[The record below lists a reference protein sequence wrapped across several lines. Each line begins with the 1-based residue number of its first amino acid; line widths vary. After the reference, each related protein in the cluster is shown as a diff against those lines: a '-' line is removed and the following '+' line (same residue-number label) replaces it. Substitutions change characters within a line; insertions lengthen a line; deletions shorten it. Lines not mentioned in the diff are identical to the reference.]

1 MEPTEKKKS
10 PLRFVILV
18 LVLLVAAFFGYRK
31 IMFAINH
38 ETTDNAQVETQLV
51 PVLPRVSGFVKS
63 IAVNDYDS
71 VKANQ
76 LVVELDDAE
85 LQTQLLQMEADYNAA
100 IADLEN
106 AKASLN
112 NAQISTRTNR
122 GNIDISQVRLDKA
135 LKDYNRDKNLF
146 AENAITARQLE
157 DSKFNYETAV
167 KTIANNKNDL
177 ATAESR
183 IGMLQAAVRKADA
196 GIAVR
201 KAQIE
206 QQKLKLSYTRVYAP
220 QAGKIGRKNVS
231 AGQYVQA
238 GSPLFTIVNDTAYWV
253 VANFKENQIR
263 KLHPGQEVEISL
275 DAYEN
280 ISLKGTIESLSEATG
295 ARFALLPPDNAS
307 GNFVKVT
314 QRVPVKIAIN
324 DAASYKSILR
334 AGLSAEVVV
343 PVK

>member
-157 DSKFNYETAV
+157 DSKFNYETAL

-183 IGMLQAAVRKADA
+183 IGVLQAAVRKADA